1 MKGINN
7 MAIRI
12 RKLTNS
18 TDETSVS
25 DLFSNDLVFSIP
37 YFQRAY
43 KWNEKNIKRFEEDL
57 SNLIDYDDEDMSHFL
72 GAIIVFGKPTNP
84 SDPRFYEVIDGQQRI
99 TTCYLALLALA
110 KTFSTHELVDD
121 AFAIYQKYLIIT
133 RRTSY
138 ITNAKLICCKED
150 RAGINHIFQDLASSE
165 LFLRSIQ
172 EAHNEYKLMPNTGND
187 IGRAWKNYKLL
198 CKFFEGKYQEG
209 ENISAG
215 EGGKA
220 LQKYYGKLVS
230 NMRVVQI
237 VVNDPTDGPKI
248 FDSLNSKQ
256 EPMTIGDLVRNELF
270 SKFADREDEDID
282 ALDRDYWHPFYEKF
296 MQKQNKAFD
305 KVFEQYFFPYVLTQ
319 NHSIKKADAFNY
331 LRKQWAEVDDPK
343 DIIQSLANY
352 QDVFIDLYYGTE
364 LTACSP
370 EIKKAIHR
378 FYRMGTPTSV
388 YPFLMQVVSA
398 ATNEKIANDMA
409 EEILTR
415 IESFLVRR
423 VVCGYEPTGL
433 HAAFKS
439 LWNDCEGNYSVE
451 NVVAQISRH
460 YTVKWPD
467 NNEFEQNIKT
477 RPLYKVK
484 ITPYLLAE
492 WNGKLGGDIPELNS
506 QQIEHV
512 LPEKPF
518 PDSQWL
524 KDWTRDQHEEKLHC
538 LANLLPLS
546 EAINKS
552 IQNADYSIKRIRY
565 IDDSALKAPREFG
578 NKYEKWTPVE
588 FEERAIELSKW
599 ALERWPY

>member
-1 MKGINN
+1 MT
-7 MAIRI
+7 MRI

-57 SNLIDYDDEDMSHFL
+57 SNLIDYDDDDMSHFL

-110 KTFSTHELVDD
+110 KTFSTHEMVDD

-133 RRTSY
+133 RKTSY

-150 RAGINHIFQDLASSE
+150 RAGINHIFQDLASNE
-165 LFLRSIQ
+165 MFLRSIQ

-198 CKFFEGKYQEG
+198 CKFFESIYQDG
-209 ENISAG
+209 EKISVG
-215 EGGKA
+215 EGGNA

-296 MQKQNKAFD
+296 KQKDNKAFD

-319 NHSIKKADAFNY
+319 NHSTKKADAFNF
-331 LRKQWAEVDDPK
+331 LRGQWARIDDPK
-343 DIIQSLANY
+343 EIIQSLAKY
-352 QDVFIDLYYGTE
+352 QDVFIDLYYGTD
-364 LTACSP
+364 LTVCSP

-398 ATNEKIANDMA
+398 ATNEEIDNYSA
-409 EEILTR
+409 EQILSR
-415 IESFLVRR
+415 VESFLVRR

-433 HAAFKS
+433 HATFKS
-439 LWNDCEGNYSVE
+439 LWNDCAGNYSVD
-451 NVVAQISRH
+451 NVVAEIQRH

-467 NNEFEQNIKT
+467 NDEFERNIKT

-492 WNGKLGGDIPELNS
+492 WNGKLGGDIPELDS
-506 QQIEHV
+506 LQIEHV
-512 LPEKPF
+512 LPEKLPEN
-518 PDSQWL
+518 SQWT
-524 KDWTRDQHEEKLHC
+524 KDWTRAQHEEKLHC

-546 EAINKS
+546 STINS
-552 IQNADYSIKRIRY
+552 SLQNADYTVKRPRY
-565 IDDSALKAPREFG
+565 IADSALKAPREFG
-578 NKYEKWTPVE
+578 KKYDKWTPIE
-588 FEERAIELSKW
+588 FEERATELSKW
-599 ALERWPY
+599 ALERWKY